1 MNCLLFSFLKHC
13 IFGITQQFSCQYM
26 TYYIQLES
34 SDFPLSNV
42 IVVKVKLLHILYLF
56 KNILSTPVQLVLF
69 KIVEYS
75 RQCKH
80 RYLIAHIVLLRTD
93 NQESCSATLGPHLYL
108 LAIYTNIPFMSESLQ
123 NMLLNHFQ
131 LDLIVILC
139 ERIKL
144 ITYENNF
151 TPLLVYIIQQKL
163 QSLC

>member
-1 MNCLLFSFLKHC
+1 
-13 IFGITQQFSCQYM
+13 M

-34 SDFPLSNV
+34 SDFPLSNG

-93 NQESCSATLGPHLYL
+93 NQESCSATLGPHLY
-108 LAIYTNIPFMSESLQ
+108 S
-123 NMLLNHFQ
+123 H
-131 LDLIVILC
+131 
-139 ERIKL
+139 
-144 ITYENNF
+144 ITRAKSASF
-151 TPLLVYIIQQKL
+151 LVDGHISQEIHLGRMTGVSAYYFGRKYDM
-163 QSLC
+163 